1 MDIEPVN
8 SGSFFADKSDILKY
22 LAEKYKLEFSGS
34 KSEVIG
40 YLNTNYPLTTRQDT
54 HIVGDRFSIEKFG
67 THEEQLEQYNST
79 NPFADGTC
87 IIYFMEIT
95 DIKKDIDNNPQDT
108 LVSIGVKSIKVKIK
122 K

>member
-34 KSEVIG
+34 KFEVVE
-40 YLNTNYPLTTRQDT
+40 YLNTNYPLTPKLDT
-54 HIVGDRFSIEKFG
+54 HRVGDRYVMENFG
-67 THEEQLEQYNST
+67 THEEQIERYNST

-87 IIYFMEIT
+87 ILYFMEIT
-95 DIKKDIDNNPQDT
+95 DIKKDTDNNPKDVE
-108 LVSIGVKSIKVKIK
+108 VSIEVKAIKIK
-122 K
+122 INN

>member
-34 KSEVIG
+34 KSEVIE
-40 YLNTNYPLTTRQDT
+40 YLNTNYPLTSRQDAHT
-54 HIVGDRFSIEKFG
+54 VGDRFSIEKFG
-67 THEEQLEQYNST
+67 THEEQIEQYNST

-95 DIKKDIDNNPQDT
+95 DIKKDTGNDPKDVV
-108 LVSIGVKSIKVKIK
+108 VSIEVKSIKVKINN
-122 K
+122 